1 MHGPT
6 ESRVSVQTCTDVSFA
21 EEAEVEAEEEA
32 EAEEEVE
39 EEDTAQAAG
48 DPLAGLSKNGRKRLL
63 KASQLE
69 SRKAKRKEEK
79 NKRKQARREKAA
91 ALASEGA
98 TVQAPSAAAAHQEA
112 VDAASEAPAERE
124 DPWAMWKRFG
134 CPKFVLAP
142 MVNQSELAFRLLA
155 RRHGAHLTYTPMLH
169 STRFAAEE
177 GYRLENFDYHPQD
190 RPLVAQF
197 CGDNPATL
205 LAAARLAQDHCDA
218 IDLNCGCPQGI
229 ARRGHYGA
237 FLLDEPELIEDIVR
251 TLVGGLRIPVFVKMR
266 VLPQLERTLS
276 LVKRLEAAGC
286 SLLTIHGRTR
296 EQKTSCAADWALLAT
311 IKRSVTRMP
320 VVANGG
326 VEQPEDLERCLA
338 ATGCDAVMTSEAAL
352 ENPSML
358 AGVPTSRSGQAAVTR
373 EYIAL
378 ARAHPPRAVAVLKAH
393 LFKLLFLAL
402 EANRD
407 LRDRLGAVMSAE
419 EVFQIGLET
428 CEREEAAAR
437 EHPEEMNARCDIEG
451 APFTSWYR
459 RHRNSPLQT
468 AEQIAAQPPRPFS
481 DRTLFGDDAY

>member
-1 MHGPT
+1 
-6 ESRVSVQTCTDVSFA
+6 
-21 EEAEVEAEEEA
+21 
-32 EAEEEVE
+32 
-39 EEDTAQAAG
+39 
-48 DPLAGLSKNGRKRLL
+48 
-63 KASQLE
+63 
-69 SRKAKRKEEK
+69 
-79 NKRKQARREKAA
+79 
-91 ALASEGA
+91 
-98 TVQAPSAAAAHQEA
+98 
-112 VDAASEAPAERE
+112 
-124 DPWAMWKRFG
+124 MWKRFG

-296 EQKTSCAADWALLAT
+296 EQKTSCAADWT
-311 IKRSVTRMP
+311 PTW
-320 VVANGG
+320 
-326 VEQPEDLERCLA
+326 
-338 ATGCDAVMTSEAAL
+338 
-352 ENPSML
+352 PS
-358 AGVPTSRSGQAAVTR
+358 A
-373 EYIAL
+373 
-378 ARAHPPRAVAVLKAH
+378 
-393 LFKLLFLAL
+393 
-402 EANRD
+402 
-407 LRDRLGAVMSAE
+407 
-419 EVFQIGLET
+419 
-428 CEREEAAAR
+428 
-437 EHPEEMNARCDIEG
+437 
-451 APFTSWYR
+451 W
-459 RHRNSPLQT
+459 
-468 AEQIAAQPPRPFS
+468 
-481 DRTLFGDDAY
+481 